1 MIDLP
6 FFKKNQQAAASI
18 RTIEELTQEELYE
31 KTKTNL
37 RDLIT
42 PVGLEVNPSFLKFSG
57 KLVKTLF
64 ILSYPKILSVG
75 WLSPVVNLNQS
86 VNVSIF
92 FHPMDTEKV
101 LKNLRKRATQ
111 LEAQMLEEQERGLV
125 RNVLLE
131 TAISDIEGL
140 RDSLVQGRDKMFYI
154 AVYLTIIANTEEEM
168 SQIEN
173 NLVSMFGQKMID
185 LKPAIF
191 RQFEAYESNLPIGLD
206 LLDTRTPLNIGPAST
221 FFPFISSNLI
231 QDDGI
236 FYGMNMQNSTPVIF
250 DRFSLENSNCVIFAK
265 SGSGKSYFTKL
276 DIIRHLMKGVDVI
289 VVDPENEYKHL
300 AESFGGSF
308 FRISIQSEDHMN
320 PFDLSTIGEDEDP
333 ITAFREHILDII
345 GLVKVMVGELKP
357 EEEAI
362 LDQAIKQTYASRDIT
377 ADTPFFGKEPPILE
391 DLESVLRTMEG
402 GVSLADKLYKYT
414 KGTFSGFINQP
425 TTVDM
430 NNRLSV
436 FSIRDLDEELRPV
449 AMYII
454 LGHIWNLIRR
464 EKKKRLLIIDE
475 AWWLMKNNDG
485 ANFLLSMAKRA
496 RKYFLGVT
504 TITQDVD
511 DFLKSPYGK
520 PIITNS
526 SMQFL
531 MKQASA
537 AISSLAQAFTLT
549 PPEVDVL
556 MNLSIGEGLLFAGP
570 KHLILRVMASYTE
583 DQVITTNPEQ
593 LLKIQKAKEQA
604 G

>member
-31 KTKTNL
+31 NTKTNL

-289 VVDPENEYKHL
+289 VVDPENEYKTL
-300 AESFGGSF
+300 VDTVGGTYVNINLNSNE
-308 FRISIQSEDHMN
+308 RIN
-320 PFDLSTIGEDEDP
+320 PFDLPRALKDSETKPGDLLRGGVINLLGLMNLMLGKCTPSESAILEKAIITTYSLKGITMTDDDVVGKEIP
-333 ITAFREHILDII
+333 IMKDLYSVLETMDGAKGICERLEKYVTGIFSGVFSEATNINLTD
-345 GLVKVMVGELKP
+345 GLV
-357 EEEAI
+357 
-362 LDQAIKQTYASRDIT
+362 
-377 ADTPFFGKEPPILE
+377 
-391 DLESVLRTMEG
+391 
-402 GVSLADKLYKYT
+402 
-414 KGTFSGFINQP
+414 
-425 TTVDM
+425 
-430 NNRLSV
+430 V
-436 FSIRDLDEELRPV
+436 FSVRDLDDILRPI
-449 AMYII
+449 AMYML
-454 LGHIWNLIRR
+454 LGYVWNVTRSSLR
-464 EKKKRLLIIDE
+464 KRVLVVDE
-475 AWWLMKNNDG
+475 AWNIMQHEDSAK
-485 ANFLLSMAKRA
+485 FLFGLVKRA
-496 RKYFLGVT
+496 RKY
-504 TITQDVD
+504 
-511 DFLKSPYGK
+511 
-520 PIITNS
+520 
-526 SMQFL
+526 
-531 MKQASA
+531 
-537 AISSLAQAFTLT
+537 
-549 PPEVDVL
+549 
-556 MNLSIGEGLLFAGP
+556 GL
-570 KHLILRVMASYTE
+570 
-583 DQVITTNPEQ
+583 
-593 LLKIQKAKEQA
+593 
-604 G
+604 